1 MRPCSTVVP
10 ECFTWFKTA
19 LGELI
24 VGDGKEVDV
33 QTPPRTRGI
42 KYAARNGNIKMRWTI
57 VAIPNSAINAYP
69 AVAEG
74 VYG

>member
-1 MRPCSTVVP
+1 M
-10 ECFTWFKTA
+10 
-19 LGELI
+19 
-24 VGDGKEVDV
+24 GDGKEVDV